1 MLRDA
6 EDTRANRLLEFY
18 TARAGVFLVPEPW
31 PPGQAWRMTVPHI
44 EHVLGFQVG
53 HVSQRDFACFNFI
66 YQGPRGADPDGIQTV
81 SQAEPGHSLS

>member
-44 EHVLGFQVG
+44 EHMLGFQAGLALQHDFCVLEFYLPG
-53 HVSQRDFACFNFI
+53 PAWGPTPMVFNLRRRRSRDI
-66 YQGPRGADPDGIQTV
+66 
-81 SQAEPGHSLS
+81 L